1 MKGLAQR
8 RSQPRLGEK
17 VNRVQALVDWSH
29 EGQHPHST
37 LHMDGGLG
45 SCTTQ
50 RYMTMCVPWGEA
62 RILFHH
68 WTTAS
73 WLLFLC
79 SCIPLFPWRSRI
91 AEACS
96 RARSR
101 PGLDHRMALAKK
113 SRFFYVKKAMPGSLS
128 PRTSPPTHQLIGVQ
142 MPFSPAFSL
151 QSVEPHV
158 PSPTHLWCSQMI
170 SRSLNYY
177 YLEQEAKERKA
188 SRSMTKMLST
198 SQ

>member
-1 MKGLAQR
+1 M
-8 RSQPRLGEK
+8 K
-17 VNRVQALVDWSH
+17 VNILIPPSTWMGALVPAQLKDIW
-29 EGQHPHST
+29 
-37 LHMDGGLG
+37 
-45 SCTTQ
+45 
-50 RYMTMCVPWGEA
+50 CVPLEEKPGFCFITEQSW
-62 RILFHH
+62 LNSHH
-68 WTTAS
+68 WTS
-73 WLLFLC
+73 WLFFLC
-79 SCIPLFPWRSRI
+79 SCIPLLPWRSPI
-91 AEACS
+91 TEACS

-113 SRFFYVKKAMPGSLS
+113 NHFFYVKKAMPGSLS
-128 PRTSPPTHQLIGVQ
+128 PRTSPHTHQLIGVQ